1 MSTESQSGRMTAP
14 VERESPW
21 ASGLTLFAAALMMV
35 AGVWHALAG
44 GAALIRDTVYI
55 TTPEYVYSFDLTA
68 WGWVHLL
75 LGVLVLVAG
84 VGVIR
89 GQTWARMI
97 GIVLV
102 CLSLIAN
109 FLFIPHYPIWSL
121 AIIALD
127 VAVIWA
133 LATYRRDA
141 L

>member
-1 MSTESQSGRMTAP
+1 MSTEIPSQSVRTTEENA
-14 VERESPW
+14 W
-21 ASGLTLFAAALMMV
+21 ASGLSLFAAALMMV

-44 GAALIRDTVYI
+44 IAALFEDTVFVS
-55 TTPEYVYSFDLTA
+55 TPEYVYSFDLTA
-68 WGWVHLL
+68 WGWIHLL
-75 LGVLVLVAG
+75 MGILVLLAG

-89 GQTWARMI
+89 GQTWARAV
-97 GIVLV
+97 GILLA

-121 AIIALD
+121 VIIALD

-133 LATYRRDA
+133 LATYRRDV